1 MLLLSGIY
9 KDGKSL
15 DDEWMKYE
23 LVFFFLFQYTMRH
36 KYRCV
41 VFRELIF

>member
-23 LVFFFLFQYTMRH
+23 LVFFFVSIYNET
-36 KYRCV
+36 
-41 VFRELIF
+41 

>member
-1 MLLLSGIY
+1 MLLLSGMY

-15 DDEWMKYE
+15 DDKWMKYE
-23 LVFFFLFQYTMRH
+23 LVFFLFQYTMRH